1 MARGR
6 LYGTIIRLPAACA
19 NMPLRFI
26 ILLGVLLLNGFFA
39 AAEVALV
46 SVRKSRL
53 RALAAEGQVGA
64 QAALNLL
71 ANPARLLSVTQ
82 VGVTLASLGLGWAGE
97 NSVYQLLFSSF
108 APLIPAQF
116 DPLLHVASFGI
127 AFLLISF
134 AHVVLGEVV
143 PKNLAIEKA
152 DRLAILVAPALLLF
166 DRLSAPFVFFAAR
179 SAATLSRWIG
189 LRGLHSG
196 GGHSAEELKFIVAS
210 SRLEGHLHRFEEDAI
225 QALLELPNY
234 YVREIMVPR
243 NAIIS
248 VSVDA
253 SLDQVLRKMRENQY
267 SRLPVYQTS
276 PEHIIGYV
284 HYKDM
289 MRIWEERRA
298 AAEKNRAL
306 RPFHL
311 SRVLRKPLVV
321 PETKPLHDL
330 IDEFRQTHK
339 HMAMVVDEFGTIVGL
354 VTLEDALEQILGEI
368 GDEHDVKRLRPT
380 AEAALLELD
389 GATTIRDLDTQ
400 YGLELPGDAGFE
412 TLAGFLLFQLGYIP
426 APGDTVNYGGR
437 RFTIVEMQHNRIV
450 RVRIER
456 LQTAR
461 QAGSEKTAS

>member
-1 MARGR
+1 
-6 LYGTIIRLPAACA
+6 
-19 NMPLRFI
+19 MPLRFI
-26 ILLGVLLLNGFFA
+26 ILVAVLLLNGFFA
-39 AAEVALV
+39 ASEVALV

-64 QAALNLL
+64 LAALNLL

-97 NSVYQLLFSSF
+97 NSVYHLFLSLF
-108 APLIPAQF
+108 QPWMPPKL
-116 DPLLHVASFGI
+116 DPVLHGFSFGL

-152 DRLAILVAPALLLF
+152 DRLAILVAPALLAF
-166 DRLSAPFVFFAAR
+166 DRVSAPFVYFAAR
-179 SAATLSRWIG
+179 ASAAISRWIG
-189 LRGLHSG
+189 LRGFHTG
-196 GGHSAEELKFIVAS
+196 GGHSAEELKFIVSS

-243 NAIIS
+243 NAIVS

-253 SLDQVLRKMRENQY
+253 SLEQVLRKMREHQY
-267 SRLPVYQTS
+267 SRLPVYEAS

-289 MRIWEERRA
+289 MRMWEERRI
-298 AAEKNRAL
+298 AAERNRSL

-321 PETKPLHDL
+321 PETKPLNDL
-330 IDEFRQTHK
+330 IDEFRKTHK
-339 HMAMVVDEFGTIVGL
+339 HMATVVDEFGTIVGL
-354 VTLEDALEQILGEI
+354 VTLEDALEQIFGEI
-368 GDEHDVKRLRPT
+368 GDEHDVKRPRQA
-380 AEAALLELD
+380 AESTILD
-389 GATTIRDLDTQ
+389 IEGATTIRDLDTQ

-426 APGDTVNYGGR
+426 RPGESVEYGGR
-437 RFTIVEMQHNRIV
+437 RFTISEMDHNRIA

-456 LQTAR
+456 LQASPER
-461 QAGSEKTAS
+461 AGEKTTAG